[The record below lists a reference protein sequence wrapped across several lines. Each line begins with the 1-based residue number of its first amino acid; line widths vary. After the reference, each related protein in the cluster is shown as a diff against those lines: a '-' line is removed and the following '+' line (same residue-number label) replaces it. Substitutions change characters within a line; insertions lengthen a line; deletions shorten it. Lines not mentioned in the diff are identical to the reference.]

1 MGTEIE
7 ITPEEVLLV
16 EDNINQEAINA
27 ASEILAQGT
36 DDFIRKVETIHTET
50 KQWLWGFTSKDEDL
64 SAKYLLS
71 LEREIYIFL
80 SILNPPIAGQVLRNA
95 IRAYGDPRGQ
105 VYGLKK
111 SRENLNSLVTL
122 LRVVVRA
129 LQRVGTPED
138 LQYLEQIKEKREEF
152 ARRKDDPGFHDML
165 NRITHHCDKAIQAIE
180 SRSVPG
186 RTSTT

>member
-16 EDNINQEAINA
+16 EDNINEEAIKA
-27 ASEILAQGT
+27 ASDAVTQGR
-36 DDFIRKVETIHTET
+36 DDFIRKVETIHTDT
-50 KQWLWGFTSKDEDL
+50 KQALWGFTSEDEDL

-80 SILNPPIAGQVLRNA
+80 SILNPPIAGHVLRNA
-95 IRAYGDPRGQ
+95 VKAYGNPRGQ

-111 SRENLNSLVTL
+111 SREDLDFLITL
-122 LRVVVRA
+122 LRIIVRA

-138 LQYLEQIKEKREEF
+138 LQYLRQIKEKQSEF
-152 ARRKDDPGFHDML
+152 ARRKDDPRFLDML
-165 NRITHHCDKAIQAIE
+165 TRVVQHCDEAIQAIE
-180 SRSVPG
+180 KRSYQG
-186 RTSTT
+186 STSTT